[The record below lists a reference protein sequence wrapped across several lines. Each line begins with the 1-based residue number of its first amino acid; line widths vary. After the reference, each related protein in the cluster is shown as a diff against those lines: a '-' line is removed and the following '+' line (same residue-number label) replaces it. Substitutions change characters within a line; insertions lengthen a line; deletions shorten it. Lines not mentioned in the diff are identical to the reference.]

1 MESNNSLAE
10 KPFPST
16 NLAAQCSFLDQ
27 VSQNL
32 LAQTNDK
39 GRGEESVCHH
49 SYQSSSPAPR
59 DDAHGGVPHLLGGCS
74 R

>member
-16 NLAAQCSFLDQ
+16 NLAAQSSFLDQ

-39 GRGEESVCHH
+39 GRGEERNPPSN
-49 SYQSSSPAPR
+49 
-59 DDAHGGVPHLLGGCS
+59 GMKNLGRKAGE
-74 R
+74 